1 MKKQKQNTRKS
12 YKRQLKNKLSETAN
26 LEYFKPTTPM
36 AVYWFRRLNYLL
48 FNGKLGRVH
57 IEVKKLHHDW
67 GRCVANWDN
76 RKTPKGTFDQRR
88 IPYHIPVDYYIQL
101 HSKFETW
108 KDFIETLAHEMV
120 HLYQMTVVK
129 DPYSNHNKNF
139 YAFTKKF
146 NDAGLKLHR

>member
-1 MKKQKQNTRKS
+1 M
-12 YKRQLKNKLSETAN
+12 
-26 LEYFKPTTPM
+26 
-36 AVYWFRRLNYLL
+36 
-48 FNGKLGRVH
+48 H

-76 RKTPKGTFDQRR
+76 RKTPKGKFDQRR